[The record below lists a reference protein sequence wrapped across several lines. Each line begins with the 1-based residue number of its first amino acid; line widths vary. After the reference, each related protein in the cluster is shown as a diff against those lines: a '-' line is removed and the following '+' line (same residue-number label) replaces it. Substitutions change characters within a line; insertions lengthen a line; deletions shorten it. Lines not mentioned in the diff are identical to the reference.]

1 MRNAKHYKDK
11 RLKTRIKN
19 MIYYRDKKLR
29 TRTKKTTIQINTVRE
44 KTIKITKTKD

>member
-19 MIYYRDKKLR
+19 MIYYRDKKNKEQGQ
-29 TRTKKTTIQINTVRE
+29 KKLQY
-44 KTIKITKTKD
+44 K